1 MNTTSEIACINSAL
15 SLIDD
20 SISNLLD
27 KCDVIRLKVE
37 KIEKEAIPTKRL
49 PKAGELVWVRNGTD
63 SWLPRVCIEA
73 YINKQKIH
81 CQFAI
86 PKNNNDGYTWNE
98 WKFYNEIIFTAEPL
112 EHLPKDNA
120 KQIKD
125 TLEKV
130 KFIDEY
136 TRTAV
141 NEGTVMA
148 KENKDV

>member
-27 KCDVIRLKVE
+27 KCDVIRLKIE

-49 PKAGELVWVRNGTD
+49 PK
-63 SWLPRVCIEA
+63 
-73 YINKQKIH
+73 
-81 CQFAI
+81 
-86 PKNNNDGYTWNE
+86 
-98 WKFYNEIIFTAEPL
+98 
-112 EHLPKDNA
+112 DNA

-125 TLEKV
+125 TLDKV